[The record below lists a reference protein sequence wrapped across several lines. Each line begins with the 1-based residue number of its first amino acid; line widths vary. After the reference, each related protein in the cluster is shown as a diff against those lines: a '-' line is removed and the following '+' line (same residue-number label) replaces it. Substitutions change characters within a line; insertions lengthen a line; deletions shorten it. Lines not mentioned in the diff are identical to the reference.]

1 MTNPSAGQSVSKVAI
16 EGVDVFIEGEGED
29 TVVMM
34 HGWPDTHRL
43 WDAQVAL
50 LSGSHRCVR
59 FTQPGFDP
67 EKPARG
73 PTLDELVR
81 IYAAI
86 VDHVSPGR
94 PVTLLL
100 HDWGCVFGLQYAMRH
115 PERVARIA
123 AIDIGDSNSAAFL
136 QSLSAKA
143 KLGIAGYQLWLALAW
158 KIGGALG
165 TRMTRS
171 MARWLRC
178 RSEPSLMS
186 WQMNYPYWMTWT
198 GGLKASRPIEPAC
211 PVLFIY
217 GERKPFMF
225 HSPRWIERVKALP
238 GGEVLGL
245 PTGHWVMVQAREAFN
260 ERLLGW
266 LDRTSPAARTA
277 SLPEPGSLPRSPAP
291 A

>member
-1 MTNPSAGQSVSKVAI
+1 MSQATI
-16 EGVDVFIEGEGED
+16 EGVDVFVEGEGED
-29 TVVMM
+29 TVVMI

-43 WDAQVAL
+43 WDGQVAAL
-50 LSGSHRCVR
+50 KAGHRCVR

-67 EKPARG
+67 AKPARS
-73 PTLDELVR
+73 PNLDELVR

-86 VDHVSPGR
+86 IDHVSPGR

-123 AIDIGDSNSAAFL
+123 AIDIGDTNSAAFL
-136 QSLSAKA
+136 KSLSFKA
-143 KLGIAGYQLWLALAW
+143 KLGVAGYQLWLALAW
-158 KIGGALG
+158 KIRGALG

-178 RSEPSLMS
+178 RSDPSLMS
-186 WQMNYPYWMTWT
+186 WQMNYPYALVWS
-198 GGLKASRPIEPAC
+198 GGMKHSRRIEPAC
-211 PVLFIY
+211 PLLFIY
-217 GERKPFMF
+217 GQRKPFMF
-225 HSPRWIERVKALP
+225 HSPAWIERVQALP

-245 PTGHWVMVQAREAFN
+245 PTGHWVMVQAPDAFN

-277 SLPEPGSLPRSPAP
+277 AHPAPATQPQSPAP

>member
-1 MTNPSAGQSVSKVAI
+1 MSTIDI
-16 EGVDVFIEGEGED
+16 EGVDVVVEGEGAE

-34 HGWPDTHRL
+34 QGWPDTWRL
-43 WDAQVAL
+43 WDGQVAAL
-50 LSGSHRCVR
+50 KDRYRCVR

-67 EKPARG
+67 AKPARA
-73 PTLDELVR
+73 PSLDELVR

-86 VDHVSPGR
+86 IDHVSPGR

-123 AIDIGDSNSAAFL
+123 AIDIGDTNSKAFL
-136 QSLSAKA
+136 QSLSGKA
-143 KLGIAGYQLWLALAW
+143 KLGVAGYQLWLALAW
-158 KIGGALG
+158 KLGGALG

-178 RSEPSLMS
+178 RSDPAPMT

-198 GGLKASRPIEPAC
+198 GQLKDSRRIEPTC
-211 PVLFIY
+211 PVLFMY

-245 PTGHWVMVQAREAFN
+245 PTGHWVMVQAPQAFN
-260 ERLLGW
+260 ERLLAW
-266 LDRTSPAARTA
+266 LDRTSPAART
-277 SLPEPGSLPRSPAP
+277 GSLPAPGTQPQSPAP